1 MVSNKDALRKAL
13 EVLSHVTS
21 EDFEGME
28 PEFFAAVTKLSH
40 DYEKNVRMNIVK
52 NNLGDY
58 IRENMPPCP
67 SCLAASSVVI
77 SSPSIELRYYDPY
90 VDVKE
95 ECVMFYT
102 DIDEV
107 IFPKN
112 YESEQ
117 NLNLTKAID
126 LHVPGL
132 RYLLNDHAYCKDCN
146 YSFPAN
152 DFIKTICNKNTSFN
166 DIVKWKNEKANR
178 LEK

>member
-28 PEFFAAVTKLSH
+28 PEFFAAVIKLSH

-67 SCLAASSVVI
+67 ACLSASSVVI
-77 SSPSIELRYYDPY
+77 ASPSVEMRYYDPY
-90 VDVKE
+90 IDVKE
-95 ECVMFYT
+95 EDVLFYT
-102 DIDEV
+102 DIDE
-107 IFPKN
+107 IFLPKN
-112 YESEQ
+112 YNSEQ
-117 NLNLTKAID
+117 YMNLVAAID
-126 LHVPGL
+126 SCAPNLG
-132 RYLLNDHAYCKDCN
+132 YLINDHAYCKDCN

-152 DFIKTICNKNTSFN
+152 DFIKTVFNKKTSFN
-166 DIVKWKNEKANR
+166 DIVKWKDRKANR